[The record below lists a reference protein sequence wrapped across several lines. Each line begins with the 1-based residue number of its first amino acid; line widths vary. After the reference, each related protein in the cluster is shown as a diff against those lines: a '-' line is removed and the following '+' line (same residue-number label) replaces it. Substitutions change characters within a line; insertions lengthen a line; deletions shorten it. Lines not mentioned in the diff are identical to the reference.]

1 MIPITFNV
9 PKSLEGE
16 RLDKVISFVSD
27 LPRSAVATLIE
38 DGKVKIDGT
47 PALRRSRPLSHNQV
61 IEVDTA
67 GIVTDIAR
75 EDPSVQFE
83 LVYSDQ
89 DIAVI
94 NKPAGLVVHHGAG
107 HHEGT
112 LVDGLIARFDTLRD
126 SAAKGT
132 LDPARPGI
140 VHRLDKETSGLMVVG
155 LTPFAVERLVD
166 QISSRK
172 VIRQYIALVAGLIPE
187 DNGMVDAPIGRSSR
201 NPLNMCVSSNGRPA
215 VTRYRV
221 VRRYVHPVPLSLLE
235 VNLETGRTHQIR
247 VHMSSVGH
255 PVIGDVRYGG
265 HSWSVLPPVKLP
277 DLNASYGTL
286 DAGLGQ
292 DTSRQDTSGRDAG
305 LGQDTGGQGVGN
317 QDANGRDARLGDNS
331 YSARIFLHASR
342 LSIEHPSSGEL
353 MDWSVP
359 LPPELSSV
367 LEVLDS

>member
-16 RLDKVISFVSD
+16 RLDKVISFVSN
-27 LPRSAVATLIE
+27 LPRSTVATLIE
-38 DGKVKIDGT
+38 DGKVKINGT
-47 PALRRSRPLSHNQV
+47 PVLRRSRPLSHDQV

-67 GIVTDIAR
+67 GIVTDVAR

-83 LVYSDQ
+83 LVYSDR
-89 DIAVI
+89 DIVVI

-112 LVDGLIARFDTLRD
+112 LVDGLLARFDTLRD
-126 SAAKGT
+126 GT
-132 LDPARPGI
+132 ANGIMDAARPGI

-155 LTPFAVERLVD
+155 LTPFAVERLVG

-201 NPLNMCVSSNGRPA
+201 NPLNMCISSNGRPA

-265 HSWSVLPPVKLP
+265 PSWSVLPFVESS
-277 DLNASYGTL
+277 DLNAGFGL
-286 DAGLGQ
+286 DTA
-292 DTSRQDTSGRDAG
+292 
-305 LGQDTGGQGVGN
+305 GQGANGQGTGN
-317 QDANGRDARLGDNS
+317 QGANGQGARLGDNS

>member
-1 MIPITFNV
+1 
-9 PKSLEGE
+9 
-16 RLDKVISFVSD
+16 
-27 LPRSAVATLIE
+27 
-38 DGKVKIDGT
+38 
-47 PALRRSRPLSHNQV
+47 
-61 IEVDTA
+61 
-67 GIVTDIAR
+67 
-75 EDPSVQFE
+75 
-83 LVYSDQ
+83 
-89 DIAVI
+89 
-94 NKPAGLVVHHGAG
+94 
-107 HHEGT
+107 
-112 LVDGLIARFDTLRD
+112 
-126 SAAKGT
+126 
-132 LDPARPGI
+132 
-140 VHRLDKETSGLMVVG
+140 
-155 LTPFAVERLVD
+155 
-166 QISSRK
+166 
-172 VIRQYIALVAGLIPE
+172 
-187 DNGMVDAPIGRSSR
+187 MVDAPIGRSSR

-292 DTSRQDTSGRDAG
+292 DT
-305 LGQDTGGQGVGN
+305 GGQGVGN

>member
-1 MIPITFNV
+1 
-9 PKSLEGE
+9 
-16 RLDKVISFVSD
+16 
-27 LPRSAVATLIE
+27 
-38 DGKVKIDGT
+38 
-47 PALRRSRPLSHNQV
+47 
-61 IEVDTA
+61 
-67 GIVTDIAR
+67 
-75 EDPSVQFE
+75 
-83 LVYSDQ
+83 
-89 DIAVI
+89 
-94 NKPAGLVVHHGAG
+94 
-107 HHEGT
+107 
-112 LVDGLIARFDTLRD
+112 
-126 SAAKGT
+126 
-132 LDPARPGI
+132 
-140 VHRLDKETSGLMVVG
+140 
-155 LTPFAVERLVD
+155 
-166 QISSRK
+166 
-172 VIRQYIALVAGLIPE
+172 
-187 DNGMVDAPIGRSSR
+187 
-201 NPLNMCVSSNGRPA
+201 
-215 VTRYRV
+215 
-221 VRRYVHPVPLSLLE
+221 RYVHPVPLSLLE

-292 DTSRQDTSGRDAG
+292 DTGGQDTSGRDAGLGQDAGGQDTSGRDAG